1 MSARRNSRLAAQKNA
16 AKSSSILLGLALPI
30 VLTQSAL
37 VSASASLT
45 AFGWALIAALSG
57 SIASTILNW
66 SGLIN
71 TLLPERETWK
81 RALLAGLLVA
91 CGLFAMGWA
100 VASHTWTVVCCLSL
114 AFIPWSRSMWRLLWG
129 NEILTDSRSRFYSLF
144 MAVAAFLFIW
154 PELANFFAQGTLMGG
169 EMMQLPQLLSNGTPL
184 PRCFSLLAALFLGA
198 ASSLQRAQDRSISSA
213 TFWTIPTAI
222 AAIVLS
228 LSGWV
233 ALQLLEER
241 TILLGKLQTS
251 TTNRFVL
258 ASPSILFGILLLA
271 LRPRI
276 HIKNSLLIGRDFN
289 MWWQSLGVTSGV
301 ALMLFIISDH
311 AITGLEVALFVIV
324 LSGQCV
330 GLRRASNSVS
340 FAPTLS
346 LVSESLPELSAQ
358 TSRQTP

>member
-1 MSARRNSRLAAQKNA
+1 MSARRTSRLAAQKNA
-16 AKSSSILLGLALPI
+16 AQSSSILLGLALPI

-37 VSASASLT
+37 VTTSASLT

-57 SIASTILNW
+57 SIASTVLNW
-66 SGLIN
+66 SGLIT

-81 RALLAGLLVA
+81 RALLAGLLVSI
-91 CGLFAMGWA
+91 GLFTMGLA
-100 VASHTWTVVCCLSL
+100 VASPAWTVVCSFSL

-129 NEILTDSRSRFYSLF
+129 NETLADTRSRFSSIF

-154 PELANFFAQGTLMGG
+154 PELTNFLATGRLTSG
-169 EMMQLPQLLSNGTPL
+169 ELMQLPQLLGHGTPL
-184 PRCFSLLAALFLGA
+184 PRCFALLAAFFLGA

-222 AAIVLS
+222 AAIFLS

-241 TILLGKLQTS
+241 ALLLGKLQTS
-251 TTNRFVL
+251 TTHRIIL

-271 LRPRI
+271 LRPRV

-289 MWWQSLGVTSGV
+289 MWWQSLGLTSGI
-301 ALMLFIISDH
+301 ALMLFIISDQ
-311 AITGLEVALFVIV
+311 AITGLEVALFIIV
-324 LSGQCV
+324 LAGQCL
-330 GLRRASNSVS
+330 GLRRPNSPVS

-346 LVSESLPELSAQ
+346 LVSESIPETNAQ